1 MNRTVATL
9 ISLFIP
15 LASIAK
21 AGIADVA
28 EEDPSL
34 FMMMVIIIL
43 AFVIMMLAGII
54 IICLVAGIVML
65 LVGAGI
71 LSLSVFAGWYHRSVS
86 KGISTFLH
94 LSFATAGIIA
104 ALLLILALNILHI
117 QAAATTSF
125 CISII
130 VAGGFAGWLSL
141 NIAIKVMQLLI
152 DRLREYKQ

>member
-28 EEDPSL
+28 EEDPGL

-71 LSLSVFAGWYHRSVS
+71 LSLSVFAGWYHNSIV
-86 KGISTFLH
+86 KGISTFLKI
-94 LSFATAGIIA
+94 SFITGGIVA
-104 ALLLILALNILHI
+104 ALLLLLVLDIFNVHAV
-117 QAAATTSF
+117 ATTSF
-125 CISII
+125 CVSVI
-130 VAGGFAGWLSL
+130 VAGGIAGWISV
-141 NIAIKVMQLLI
+141 NIAKSIIQLLI
-152 DRLREYKQ
+152 DKLRGNKQ